1 MSGDHGNSVQHVWHV
16 NKDVEWYQWAG
27 IRLRPWLIMA
37 KEDLPC
43 TEHYCITVTQ
53 GLRNSNV
60 HQLYRDH
67 QRISTLLQ
75 LCPLSQQQWAFPG
88 CGIACVIVADLLL
101 PTSSL
106 HIGILVCA
114 CAVGGLNFMQE
125 GTLSKEMN
133 PPLWVRTHINHIA
146 HSLVPRPPCPSF
158 YPSPWR
164 PFRGKPATQYPIT
177 LGVCMCRLLPAVG
190 NRHMRRSLSTRIKW
204 S

>member
-1 MSGDHGNSVQHVWHV
+1 M
-16 NKDVEWYQWAG
+16 
-27 IRLRPWLIMA
+27 
-37 KEDLPC
+37 PC

-67 QRISTLLQ
+67 QRISTLLK

-88 CGIACVIVADLLL
+88 CGIACVIVANLLL

-125 GTLSKEMN
+125 GTLSEKTN

-146 HSLVPRPPCPSF
+146 HSLVPRPPYPSF
-158 YPSPWR
+158 YSSPWR
-164 PFRGKPATQYPIT
+164 PFRRKACYTVPHNTGSMYVQTASCSRQSPHVKKPFYKNKIIIIFFQNYI
-177 LGVCMCRLLPAVG
+177 LKISHGG
-190 NRHMRRSLSTRIKW
+190 
-204 S
+204 